1 MRRINLATGL
11 LLCGLCLGTLT
22 AQAANIQGPKRS
34 VLDRLKDEDA
44 VRNRTLFRKG
54 RLSVAPAL
62 SMTLND
68 AYRRNVLVGFDGIYN
83 ISDEIGIGLGGF
95 FGLAYNTALAD
106 QLESKRKD
114 TVERGGF
121 ADIAYLVTSE
131 IVYTPVFG
139 KAAFAGEISVA
150 YDMHL
155 IAGAGLMGLS
165 GGGALDSAAPVGT
178 IGAGLRVFLNKAM
191 AVSVQV
197 RDYIVYRANN
207 EVPDVYADQD
217 EGGISSE
224 KKVMNQF
231 ALTVSYAFFFPQAP
245 ARSN

>member
-1 MRRINLATGL
+1 MRRLNLATGL

-34 VLDRLKDEDA
+34 VLDKLKDEDA
-44 VRNRTLFRKG
+44 VRNRMLYRKG
-54 RLSVAPAL
+54 RISVAPAL

-68 AYRRNVLVGFDGIYN
+68 AYRRNVLIGFDGIYN
-83 ISDEIGIGLGGF
+83 ISDEIGVGLSGF
-95 FGLAYNTALAD
+95 FGLAYNTSLAD
-106 QLESKRKD
+106 QLETKRKE
-114 TVERGGF
+114 TVEEGAF
-121 ADIAYLVTSE
+121 ADIGYLVTSE

-165 GGGALDSAAPVGT
+165 GGGDLNSAAPVGT
-178 IGAGLRVFLNKAM
+178 IGAGLRVFLDQAM
-191 AVSVQV
+191 AISVQV

-207 EVPDVYADQD
+207 EVPDVYADQGD
-217 EGGISSE
+217 GGVSSE

-231 ALTVSYAFFFPQAP
+231 ALTVSYAFFFPQSP